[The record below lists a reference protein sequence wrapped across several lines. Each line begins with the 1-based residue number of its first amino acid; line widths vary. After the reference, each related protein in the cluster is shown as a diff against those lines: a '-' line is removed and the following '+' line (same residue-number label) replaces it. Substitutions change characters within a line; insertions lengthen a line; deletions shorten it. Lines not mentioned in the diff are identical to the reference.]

1 MAHFAIR
8 GVPGLFAPGAGRKPL
23 AGRLAS
29 GGFFVAASRFQPLVL
44 IGLGVIRL
52 LRAMK
57 NLSGISGVIRLNEQI
72 RRPQATRN
80 RRKHRPSISIRSRF
94 IHAKET
100 SELNP
105 VFYWNL

>member
-1 MAHFAIR
+1 MACPVYLHREPAENHSPDAWR
-8 GVPGLFAPGAGRKPL
+8 PVD
-23 AGRLAS
+23 
-29 GGFFVAASRFQPLVL
+29 FFVAASRFQPLVL

-72 RRPQATRN
+72 KRPQATRN